1 MKEDR
6 RKERYLRTHTM
17 LPKAGFFSVCVMS
30 AIILIICLY
39 KPFYTAKVSDV
50 FNLSMD
56 ILGAVVCT
64 MLYYGCL
71 ASGGTKNRDIR
82 PYTAVLFV
90 NVLIFLFDSLMWM
103 LDGAASLRFLN
114 TVVSTFFYASV
125 NLLVYLFW
133 RHVCTILKPEER
145 RRRILELLH
154 RIMLIIALVMCF
166 LNLFT
171 PFLFQVDAEGVFHRA
186 FGYPAGSFYI
196 LISFLLLIVEAIRC
210 NIGKWRKFFVSLP
223 AVVAILGF
231 VLLGNNEALAI
242 SYTVSVIAVI
252 ITNCILY
259 GEKLRMKELIIRIFS
274 VLLLCTMLLY
284 GPVMYRIS
292 SKTVVREGYRSVQE
306 AFTLTEQMLDEVGLE
321 KLCDPTHT
329 TLYQETREK
338 LRTICRAFSLQ
349 NLYVETI
356 DETEKTRAFVIA
368 VAASDEEDAFMKE
381 SLGWPGASIWT
392 EESHLTDP
400 ELIVMEGGYTDLYSV
415 EDNEYG
421 HNLDWFYPY
430 KDDGGK
436 VLAILGADVDVG
448 VQQADAIKKSLKAIA
463 PAIVLFFITLVV
475 LLYMLDITF
484 LHPFYAISRRIQHFF
499 TDEDQKDEQLSM
511 RRIYEIWF
519 LSKSFDFMS
528 GELDEYEEVRT
539 REIQEKQ
546 RISTE
551 MELAASIQAQSL
563 PRTFPPYP
571 DRTEFEIYASMD
583 PAKEVAGDF
592 YDFFFVDPDHFA
604 FLIADVSGKG
614 FPAALF
620 MMRSRTVIRSLA
632 EQGLSPS
639 EIMQKA
645 NVTLKEGN
653 REFMFVTAWIGII
666 NLKNGNMRC
675 CNAGHLCPMIRR
687 DGIGYELYRDPHAPI
702 LGVFLKKQFKEY
714 ELTLDPGDSL
724 LVYTDG
730 IPEALNEEEEQ
741 YGLDR
746 LKEAL
751 DKEKD
756 ASLETLV
763 RCIADD
769 VNRFQGDAE
778 QFDDIT
784 MLAFRYLG

>member
-30 AIILIICLY
+30 AVILIICLY

-133 RHVCTILKPEER
+133 RHACTILKPEER
-145 RRRILELLH
+145 QRRILELLH
-154 RIMLIIALVMCF
+154 RIMLIIALAMCF
-166 LNLFT
+166 SNLFT

-186 FGYPAGSFYI
+186 FGYPVGSFYI
-196 LISFLLLIVEAIRC
+196 LISFFVLIVEAIRC

-292 SKTVVREGYRSVQE
+292 SKTVVREGYRSVLE

-321 KLCDPTHT
+321 KLCDPSHT

-463 PAIVLFFITLVV
+463 PAIVLVLITLVV
-475 LLYMLDITF
+475 LLYMLDIAF
-484 LHPFYAISRRIQHFF
+484 LDPFYAISRRIQHFF

-563 PRTFPPYP
+563 PRTFPL
-571 DRTEFEIYASMD
+571 DTVRTPFEIYASID

-592 YDFFFVDPDHFA
+592 SSTP
-604 FLIADVSGKG
+604 
-614 FPAALF
+614 
-620 MMRSRTVIRSLA
+620 
-632 EQGLSPS
+632 
-639 EIMQKA
+639 
-645 NVTLKEGN
+645 
-653 REFMFVTAWIGII
+653 II
-666 NLKNGNMRC
+666 L
-675 CNAGHLCPMIRR
+675 P
-687 DGIGYELYRDPHAPI
+687 
-702 LGVFLKKQFKEY
+702 F
-714 ELTLDPGDSL
+714 
-724 LVYTDG
+724 
-730 IPEALNEEEEQ
+730 
-741 YGLDR
+741 
-746 LKEAL
+746 
-751 DKEKD
+751 
-756 ASLETLV
+756 
-763 RCIADD
+763 
-769 VNRFQGDAE
+769 
-778 QFDDIT
+778 
-784 MLAFRYLG
+784 